1 MICLNV
7 FFCLQHIVKAST
19 DGTVEEI
26 LCSVGDNV
34 TKNKLLVKLAE
45 TKI

>member
-1 MICLNV
+1 MYSTILH
-7 FFCLQHIVKAST
+7 LQHIIKAAA
-19 DGTVEEI
+19 DGTIEQV

-34 TKNKLLVKLAE
+34 AKNKLLVKLTE